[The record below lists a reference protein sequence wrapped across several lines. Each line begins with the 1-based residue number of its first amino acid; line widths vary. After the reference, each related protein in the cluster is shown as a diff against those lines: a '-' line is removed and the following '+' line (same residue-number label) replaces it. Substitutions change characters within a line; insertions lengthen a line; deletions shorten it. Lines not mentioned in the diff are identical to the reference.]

1 MSSPNL
7 LSPGQG
13 LRHRGLTRA
22 ATMAESPLGTT
33 PTATGAAHP
42 QRRNS
47 TLSDS
52 VSEARNTIRSSTD
65 ELLFPRANRMR
76 DEDARDDAE
85 ESHWHSAPLGLALL
99 PAIAGIFFQNGSAF
113 VTDVTL
119 LALAAVFLNWSVRL
133 PWEWYRSART
143 IRYQS
148 GLYGLETPLDI
159 DFSISHRK
167 DKQGRNQDEDQE
179 GEEPPSPSS
188 SPSQYHDPDEEPAPT
203 RKDLPHPNKPDTST
217 AAEELL
223 IHELVALASC
233 FIFPLL
239 GTWILHT
246 IRSNLSRP
254 SEGLVSNYNLTIFLL
269 ASEIRPFSHLLKMV
283 QTRTLHLQRII
294 ANSTDDDDL
303 KDKFDSRTI
312 IDLQKRLEELEAHIA
327 ETAAERLD
335 LTSQTNQKE
344 HDTSKYKG
352 KEPDPTTDMKTL
364 LANLQNQIQPEIAA
378 LNRAMRRYEKRT
390 ALAAYST
397 ETRLQVLE
405 NKTRDALSLAA
416 DAQRGRKRSRGLT
429 GLLLDSLA
437 ALFLVPINIGLQ
449 IASLPIVLARK
460 GGRVCR
466 DVIFGRKTASS
477 SSSSKGKQKQKQ
489 REREKRSS
497 TSTSNGDDSCFSL
510 PTGVASR
517 ERGKAR
523 QTQAQTQTQT
533 RPSRAEPSSAQ
544 RRVKRGANTIIEE

>member
-22 ATMAESPLGTT
+22 ATIAEA

-47 TLSDS
+47 TLSES

-119 LALAAVFLNWSVRL
+119 
-133 PWEWYRSART
+133 
-143 IRYQS
+143 
-148 GLYGLETPLDI
+148 GLYGLETPLDL
-159 DFSISHRK
+159 DSSISHRK
-167 DKQGRNQDEDQE
+167 DKQDQHQDEDQE

-188 SPSQYHDPDEEPAPT
+188 SPSQYHDPDEEPEPT

-233 FIFPLL
+233 FLFPLL

-269 ASEIRPFSHLLKMV
+269 AAEIRPFSHLLKMV

-303 KDKFDSRTI
+303 KDKIDSRTI
-312 IDLQKRLEELEAHIA
+312 LDLQKRLEELEAHIA
-327 ETAAERLD
+327 ETAADRLD
-335 LTSQTNQKE
+335 SATINQKE
-344 HDTSKYKG
+344 NDTNKNKG
-352 KEPDPTTDMKTL
+352 KETDPTSDVKTL
-364 LANLQNQIQPEIAA
+364 IANLQHQIQPKIAA

-390 ALAAYST
+390 AVAASST

-416 DAQRGRKRSRGLT
+416 EAQRGRKRSRGLT

-437 ALFLVPINIGLQ
+437 ALFLVPIDIGLQ
-449 IASLPIVLARK
+449 VASLPIVLARK

-466 DVIFGRKTASS
+466 DVIFGRKTV
-477 SSSSKGKQKQKQ
+477 SSSSKEKQKQRERE

-497 TSTSNGDDSCFSL
+497 TSTSNGDDSYFVEHPVESNT
-510 PTGVASR
+510 PTKTDHA
-517 ERGKAR
+517 
-523 QTQAQTQTQT
+523 
-533 RPSRAEPSSAQ
+533 
-544 RRVKRGANTIIEE
+544 